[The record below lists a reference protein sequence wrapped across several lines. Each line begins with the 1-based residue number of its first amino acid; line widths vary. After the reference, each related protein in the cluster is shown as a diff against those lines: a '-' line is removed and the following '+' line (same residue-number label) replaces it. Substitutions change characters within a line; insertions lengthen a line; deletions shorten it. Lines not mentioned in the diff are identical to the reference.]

1 MSHFV
6 KRMTHSQWKENTQT
20 EYKRLNDTQG
30 PGGSKDIIFRD
41 WLKKPY
47 LFSSGAHLSLSP
59 PGCHGSS
66 TGGTGSGGAGP
77 HPTEARFPYRHSPHL
92 TQTASQPPPTPT
104 HTPSKTLAGNH
115 THAWSCQLPSLGPR
129 WTQCTKDIFSG
140 FRSYFHGRY
149 QIMGTSCSNKT
160 PKFPYDITI
169 TIIILLLFPRTRKGF
184 YPGVVKLCGKK
195 YTKII
200 H

>member
-6 KRMTHSQWKENTQT
+6 KRMTHFQWKENTQT
-20 EYKRLNDTQG
+20 EYKRLNINDTQG

-129 WTQCTKDIFSG
+129 WTYFQASDPTFTAGTRLWEQVLPIKDQSFHMISPSLSS
-140 FRSYFHGRY
+140 SYYNYISMHKEG
-149 QIMGTSCSNKT
+149 
-160 PKFPYDITI
+160 
-169 TIIILLLFPRTRKGF
+169 ILSWG
-184 YPGVVKLCGKK
+184 C
-195 YTKII
+195 
-200 H
+200 